1 MKVFDM
7 PKLILQR
14 FIALIFFIVFSLTI
28 THTTHAACQIDTP
41 DKRGVYASLLHDFVA
56 GYWVKVKGSLSMGF
70 GAKHREPKA
79 LHMSRLVNPQR
90 RVLGCPKA
98 TLEGSLTLGHGGY
111 VVVGPQRCF
120 KNGKG
125 PDIIIHEPRSD
136 INWNETFN
144 VYVTDDEKGKG
155 PWYRIAFNRT
165 VSKDNNFLALELD
178 GIVNARGVPMEE
190 FRWVKIEDAN
200 SQLVLSNSRYSGFDV
215 SAVKFMHE
223 CHVPLS

>member
-1 MKVFDM
+1 MR
-7 PKLILQR
+7 PIIINSL
-14 FIALIFFIVFSLTI
+14 FFLMSLLFTAAG
-28 THTTHAACQIDTP
+28 HAACSIDTP
-41 DKRGVYASLLHDFVA
+41 DKKGVYASQLHEFVA
-56 GYWVKVKGSLSMGF
+56 GYWIKLKGPLSMDF
-70 GAKHREPKA
+70 GKKYREPKS
-79 LHMSRLVNPQR
+79 LHMSRLVNPAR

-98 TLEGSLTLGHGGY
+98 TLEGSLTLGHEGY
-111 VVVGPQRCF
+111 VVVGPHKCF

-144 VYVTDDEKGKG
+144 VYVTDDERGKG
-155 PWYRIAFNRT
+155 PWYRVAFNQT
-165 VSKDNNFLALELD
+165 VSKHNNFLALELD

-200 SQLVLSNSRYSGFDV
+200 SKLVLSNSRFSGFDV

-223 CHVPLS
+223 CAAPLS

>member
-1 MKVFDM
+1 MK
-7 PKLILQR
+7 PI
-14 FIALIFFIVFSLTI
+14 IIVLYLFLVNLLFSTAGL
-28 THTTHAACQIDTP
+28 AACQIDTP
-41 DKRGVYASLLHDFVA
+41 DKKGVYASQLHKFVA
-56 GYWVKVKGSLSMGF
+56 GYWVKLKGLASMDF
-70 GAKHREPKA
+70 GKKYRESKP
-79 LHMSRLVNPQR
+79 LHMSRLVNPAR

-98 TLEGSLTLGHGGY
+98 TLESSLTLGHGGY
-111 VVVGPQRCF
+111 VVVGPSKCF

-155 PWYRIAFNRT
+155 PWFRVAFNQT
-165 VSKDNNFLALELD
+165 VSRHNNFLTLELD

-200 SQLVLSNSRYSGFDV
+200 SKLVLSNSRYSGFDV

-223 CHVPLS
+223 CNIPLS

>member
-1 MKVFDM
+1 MTRLF
-7 PKLILQR
+7 ILL
-14 FIALIFFIVFSLTI
+14 FLLLSLNFNFSRMA
-28 THTTHAACQIDTP
+28 HAACKIDYS
-41 DKRGVYASLLHDFVA
+41 DKNGVYASLLHDFVA
-56 GYWVKVKGSLSMGF
+56 GYWIKLKGPLSMDF
-70 GAKHREPKA
+70 GNRYREPKA
-79 LHMSRLVNPQR
+79 LHMSRLVNPAR

-98 TLEGSLTLGHGGY
+98 TLEGSLTLGHEGY
-111 VVVGPQRCF
+111 VVVGPSKCF

-155 PWYRIAFNRT
+155 PWYQVASHST
-165 VSKDNNFLALELD
+165 VSKHDNFLALELD

-200 SQLVLSNSRYSGFDV
+200 SKLVLSNPRFSGFDV

-223 CHVPLS
+223 CAVPLS